1 MFAHRIM
8 DFTGPDDVQWVEVP
22 ESAENLGDGGV
33 VIDVVAAGVSFADL
47 LQTRGAYQMR
57 VALPYTPGMDAAG
70 VVRSAAPGLGLR
82 AGQRVAV
89 LLSYGCWQEVVSA
102 PAERILPLPDG
113 MSFEAGA
120 AAPLNYL
127 TSLFALVRRARA
139 QAGETLLVHGAAGG
153 VGTAAVQLGRALGLR
168 TVAVAGDEAKKEF
181 ALRCGA
187 DHAVVTDGWLAAVR
201 DLVGERAVDIVVDPV
216 GNDRMTDSLRS
227 LAPEGRLLVLGFAGG
242 EIPVVKA
249 NRLLLGNTG
258 VLGVAS
264 REFFEQR
271 PAIVAELWTQLMDL
285 RRTGA
290 LADPPV
296 EAYPFAGARGALRAI
311 ADRKARGKIVLSRR
325 VDAAP
330 PLDQSALAGEV
341 ALPRRPAVP
350 MPRRVPRAASFA
362 RVPPFPRVYSL
373 FCSLVACAVRIRAVC
388 ARCTH
393 GTVVQREITAA
404 RLRTGGSAGPSWDE
418 HAGLDLGGAA
428 ARTVSSGSGSGSSPY
443 FVSTAGSFRDGVS
456 SVATVGERA
465 SRRLQ
470 SKSRRL

>member
-22 ESAENLGDGGV
+22 EPAENLGDGGV

-82 AGQRVAV
+82 TGQRAAV

-187 DHAVVTDGWLAAVR
+187 DHAVLTDGWLAAVR

-216 GNDRMTDSLRS
+216 GSDRMTDSLRS

-296 EAYPFAGARGALRAI
+296 EAYPFANARGALRAI
-311 ADRKARGKIVLSRR
+311 ADREARGKIVLSRR

-330 PLDQSALAGEV
+330 PLDQSALVGEV
-341 ALPRRPAVP
+341 ALHADRPFLC
-350 MPRRVPRAASFA
+350 RAACRALCLFFHSDTSFLSYSFA
-362 RVPPFPRVYSL
+362 ILLINSL
-373 FCSLVACAVRIRAVC
+373 R
-388 ARCTH
+388 
-393 GTVVQREITAA
+393 
-404 RLRTGGSAGPSWDE
+404 
-418 HAGLDLGGAA
+418 
-428 ARTVSSGSGSGSSPY
+428 Y
-443 FVSTAGSFRDGVS
+443 
-456 SVATVGERA
+456 
-465 SRRLQ
+465 
-470 SKSRRL
+470 